1 MNRLHSAVIGLV
13 LLCLCAPPVWG
24 EGDRLLLS
32 LATGTAREDGLS
44 RLLPLLLKGVGL
56 TPEQKQHV
64 KRIIAAR
71 REPLALLF
79 RQLEAANT
87 DLARQFLVTGE
98 LRAED
103 LAPQVERIAQI
114 REQLLWEGVKTLLEM
129 RAVLTPEQRARA
141 VRLTEQLRSWS
152 GAVEGMLRGDE
163 AETE

>member
-1 MNRLHSAVIGLV
+1 MNRLRTAVMGLV
-13 LLCLCAPPVWG
+13 LLHLCAPPVWG
-24 EGDRLLLS
+24 GGDRLLPS
-32 LATGTAREDGLS
+32 LATETAREDGLS
-44 RLLPLLLKGVGL
+44 RLLPLLLRGVGL

-71 REPLALLF
+71 REPLELLF
-79 RQLEAANT
+79 RQLQVANK

-103 LAPQVERIAQI
+103 LAPQVERIAHI

-141 VRLTEQLRSWS
+141 ARLTEQLQSWS
-152 GAVEGMLRGDE
+152 GAVGGMLREGD